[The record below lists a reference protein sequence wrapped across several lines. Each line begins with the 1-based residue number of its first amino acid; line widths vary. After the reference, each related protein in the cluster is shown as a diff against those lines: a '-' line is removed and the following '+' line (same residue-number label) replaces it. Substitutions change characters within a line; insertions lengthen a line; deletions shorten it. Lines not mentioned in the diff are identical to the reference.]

1 MKESYY
7 NQSDDHGA
15 TAAMLMNPYYAI
27 TLYPGLFGEHP
38 PLTSEVQWV
47 KANLRLITNLAP
59 RRTCANCSSYSKA
72 TTRINLMTFLAS
84 SRRTW

>member
-1 MKESYY
+1 MKESYH

-38 PLTSEVQWV
+38 PLTSEEQWV
-47 KANLRLITNLAP
+47 KANLRLVDELGTEAYLP
-59 RRTCANCSSYSKA
+59 YSKA
-72 TTRINLMTFLAS
+72 TTRVNLMTPLAS
-84 SRRTW
+84 SRRIW